1 MYLYKLKTIFR
12 QIFSSKLFS
21 NLWNQTILTG
31 VSYIIPLL
39 LVPFLLNR
47 LGVEYYGLI
56 NFALAFSFYFQI
68 VNEFGFDLSN
78 VRHVVANR
86 DNPDG
91 LSKVFYGI
99 LRCKSYL
106 ILVTF
111 VVYGILVLLVPTL
124 RAEWVLYVLTFIRLY
139 GIILSPSWL
148 FRSMEDS
155 KFITRISLPLNILC
169 VLPVFFIVKSS
180 ADYLWVMFFY
190 AVQCLIPNLVAII
203 FAIKQYNLHR
213 VSISLSDV
221 KFYLKDSIPFF
232 TSTLLMR
239 VYQNSNPFILGLF
252 CGNSA
257 VGIYTAADKLHNAYA
272 SFVAPIISKVLYP
285 YFTRIRNVVRMNK
298 ITIIVV
304 LCNVLCLAAMY
315 FLSPYFLPLV
325 LKVESNA
332 IVTYFN
338 WFLVVLLFSVPCE
351 LLGFS
356 YLGVIGQVKKVTS
369 STLIAAI
376 TYLFIVAFLFGIGH
390 ISVKSLILTLGIV
403 NVVNLTLRL
412 YYIRKS
418 SVAKL

>member
-1 MYLYKLKTIFR
+1 MSEMTAISNFFR
-12 QIFSSKLFS
+12 SKLFS

-190 AVQCLIPNLVAII
+190 AVQCLIPNLVAIF

-285 YFTRIRNVVRMNK
+285 YFTRIKDMVRMNK

-304 LCNVLCLAAMY
+304 LCNVLCLVLLF
-315 FLSPYFLPLV
+315 FLSPIVLPLV
-325 LKVESNA
+325 LKVDSSTIA
-332 IVTYFN
+332 AYFN
-338 WFLVVLLFSVPCE
+338 LFLLVLLFSIPCE

-356 YLGVIGQVKKVTS
+356 YLGVIGKVSKVTF
-369 STLIAAI
+369 STMIASV
-376 TYLFIVAFLFGIGH
+376 TYLILIGLLFIWGN
-390 ISVKSLILTLGIV
+390 ISIMNLIIVLGVV
-403 NVVNLTLRL
+403 NVINLILRL
-412 YYIRKS
+412 YYIKKTDRT
-418 SVAKL
+418 VI